1 MQATGDRRQAT
12 GDRRQATSD
21 KRRAASGERRAASE
35 GRRAKGEGRRATNDR
50 CAAAYRAKAMKHTPA
65 IPAQASRMPHPG
77 RQSSAATW
85 AGRWTADM
93 GRHNERTG
101 RARSTRHRL
110 FG

>member
-1 MQATGDRRQAT
+1 
-12 GDRRQATSD
+12 
-21 KRRAASGERRAASE
+21 
-35 GRRAKGEGRRATNDR
+35 
-50 CAAAYRAKAMKHTPA
+50 MKHTPA
-65 IPAQASRMPHPG
+65 IPVQVSRMPRPG

>member
-1 MQATGDRRQAT
+1 
-12 GDRRQATSD
+12 
-21 KRRAASGERRAASE
+21 
-35 GRRAKGEGRRATNDR
+35 
-50 CAAAYRAKAMKHTPA
+50 MKHTPA
-65 IPAQASRMPHPG
+65 IPAQASRMPRPG